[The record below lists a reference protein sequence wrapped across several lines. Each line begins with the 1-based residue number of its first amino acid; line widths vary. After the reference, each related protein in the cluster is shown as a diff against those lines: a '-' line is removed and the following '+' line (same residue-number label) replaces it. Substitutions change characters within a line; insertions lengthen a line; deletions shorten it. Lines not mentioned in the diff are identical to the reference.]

1 MIIHQKNQRFIQ
13 NVLDKIK
20 SIFTLHGAVP
30 LETPVFELKSILL
43 NKYGEDYK
51 LIYDVHDGSLA
62 LRYDLTVPFARY
74 MSMNKLKKWKSIK
87 LEKSIEEINHQKI
100 KEGCENLYK
109 LILTLQEK
117 VYL

>member
-1 MIIHQKNQRFIQ
+1 MELRTPKGTNDYSPEESTLYT

-74 MSMNKLKKWKSIK
+74 MSMNKLKK
-87 LEKSIEEINHQKI
+87 
-100 KEGCENLYK
+100 
-109 LILTLQEK
+109 
-117 VYL
+117 